1 MCEDFERRGF
11 ENRYGDYESIDCGEW
26 TTRVSIGSASYLN
39 LDISLIRKI
48 VSKFLQT
55 SIYP

>member
-26 TTRVSIGSASYLN
+26 TTRVSIGSGSYLN
-39 LDISLIRKI
+39 LDISVIREI
-48 VSKFLQT
+48 FSKFLQT
-55 SIYP
+55 SI